1 MDISQLIEKFE
12 NCTLPKSQ
20 WTHEARLR
28 VAFYYLSTNNFPVG
42 LRIIRS
48 GIIKYNKKLRE
59 INWAPNIYHETIT
72 VFWCI
77 KVQEFIDL
85 FINESIATRE
95 KILLRS
101 ELTDKALIKKFYR
114 KELLDDPQNQLYF
127 LPTKEIR
134 LISYMK

>member
-1 MDISQLIEKFE
+1 MDISQLIEQFE
-12 NCTLPKSQ
+12 NCTLPKSH

-28 VAFYYLSTNNFPVG
+28 VAFYYLSNNKFPVG
-42 LRIIRS
+42 LRKIRS

-59 INWAPNIYHETIT
+59 INWTPNIYHETIT

-85 FINESIATRE
+85 FTNESMETME
-95 KILLRS
+95 KLLLQS
-101 ELTDKALIKKFYR
+101 QLIDKTLIKKFYSN
-114 KELLDDPQNQLYF
+114 KLLDNPINQSYF